1 MTFCW
6 KRKRS
11 FFSKSHKRA
20 RLDERGPRM
29 ETEKR
34 KIIVQ
39 EIDYWRYN
47 RLLPE
52 QYCDFLQN
60 LYQEGEGN
68 PDKRIFGLSASSI
81 KAAKPWPWILMIS
94 LAGIIFYCVFYFT
107 SFPFLMQMAL
117 AAGAVL
123 GFYTVGVKQRRRRPT
138 LSFCCLWA
146 AALILPGAGL
156 YFILH
161 QQGSPEAAVI
171 LLVVCAVYW
180 MATGIASRFAS
191 FHLCG
196 WLLVL
201 MIYGWFL
208 NRTGTE
214 VNLTTLE
221 LYFMPVGTILVW
233 LGILLQSRR
242 TATAWVLGAAGC
254 ILLMCPEIY
263 GLGFTGIA
271 DSVLQIAL
279 AAKLLGGMLL
289 LYSTRKKWT
298 EWVA

>member
-1 MTFCW
+1 
-6 KRKRS
+6 
-11 FFSKSHKRA
+11 
-20 RLDERGPRM
+20 M
-29 ETEKR
+29 ETDKR

-39 EIDYWRYN
+39 EIEHWRYN

-68 PDKRIFGLSASSI
+68 PDKRIFGLSTSSI
-81 KAAKPWPWILMIS
+81 KAAKPWTWILMLS

-123 GFYTVGVKQRRRRPT
+123 GFYTLGVKQRRIRPT
-138 LSFCCLWA
+138 LSFSSLWA

-156 YFILH
+156 YFILS
-161 QQGSPEAAVI
+161 QQGSPEIAVI
-171 LLVVCAVYW
+171 LLAVCAVYW
-180 MATGIASRFAS
+180 MATGITSRFAS

-196 WLLVL
+196 WLLVFV
-201 MIYGWFL
+201 IYGWLL
-208 NRTGTE
+208 NRSWAD
-214 VNLTTLE
+214 VSLTTLE
-221 LYFMPVGTILVW
+221 LYFLPLGTILVW

-242 TATAWVLGAAGC
+242 TATAWVLSAAGC
-254 ILLMCPEIY
+254 ILLVCPEVY
-263 GLGFTGIA
+263 GLGFTGIT
-271 DSVLQIAL
+271 DSLLQIVL

-289 LYSTRKKWT
+289 LYSTRRKWT